1 LPLPTYLRQ
10 NKRPSD
16 FLSFYRQ
23 KKQKKR
29 RAQPLAP
36 HRNRG
41 QDYCNSISLHNQKDV
56 EKVGLGIH
64 PATSTRTP
72 IRG

>member
-1 LPLPTYLRQ
+1 MEAGFRSGSDIFPCQFAAADLSSS

-29 RAQPLAP
+29 
-36 HRNRG
+36 
-41 QDYCNSISLHNQKDV
+41 
-56 EKVGLGIH
+56 
-64 PATSTRTP
+64 
-72 IRG
+72 